1 MMKLRLGDPNKN
13 KDKDQKTVPEE
24 SKAVPEKASDN
35 TDIPTVGLGGLGGN
49 TQTGLGGLNQSGV
62 TNGGLGSSS
71 VSTGGLSQPAKETGG
86 LGIPE
91 PTAAG
96 FGATSLA
103 DVNKGVPSSSEALSQ
118 NTAPKTATPQG
129 APTTP
134 TTGPKL
140 STAPSAPTASAP
152 ERKGAGVDN
161 NAIRKLR
168 LGDTLIEMG
177 YITDGQLGEA
187 LAYQKEHK
195 GERIGSILITLGFVS
210 EKQMIGA
217 LAEKLNI
224 ELIDISNT
232 KVDIEAVALIPEQL
246 ANNYVMLPIGLAE
259 DHLQLVVNDP
269 LNLYGIEDIRQ
280 TTGKNIDL
288 FVAEA
293 EPLKNAIHYYYAEIA
308 AKEAVTAANKNQDE
322 NVVDE
327 MLIDTSDGTD
337 DTPIINLVN
346 SLLDKAYADNV
357 SDIHIEPFEKNT
369 LVRMRIDGAM
379 VEYVTLQKSIHASL
393 IARIKI
399 IGELDIA
406 ERRVPQDGHF
416 RVRIRDQIVNVR
428 VSIIPTTFG
437 EKAVLRM
444 LANNSQIDYPGT
456 FGMTEENYKKVQKM
470 MGSLNGIIYL
480 TGPTG
485 SGKST
490 TLYMMLA
497 ELSKRPVNIS
507 TIEDPV
513 EKNLPKLNQMQVHP
527 VAGLTFEVG
536 LRALLRQDPD
546 IIMVGETRDA
556 ETANISIRAAI
567 TGHLVLSTLHTND
580 AASSVVRL
588 VDMGIEPYMVSS
600 ALDGIIAQRLV
611 RKVCTYCATEEP
623 LSEEDKHFLGRDDIQ
638 MVKVAHGCNHCN
650 NSGYSGRIS
659 IHEILVVDK
668 PLRKMISAGA
678 NTEEIKEYA
687 IEHQGMKTLRE
698 NCIDLMEKGVTTMG
712 EFKRVAAFD

>member
-1 MMKLRLGDPNKN
+1 MAQSSKLWQSRIRKESDAMKLRIGDNDNKSN
-13 KDKDQKTVPEE
+13 NVSTAAPPTTVTPSVPLAPTPSPGEQGKD
-24 SKAVPEKASDN
+24 S
-35 TDIPTVGLGGLGGN
+35 N
-49 TQTGLGGLNQSGV
+49 TQ
-62 TNGGLGSSS
+62 
-71 VSTGGLSQPAKETGG
+71 
-86 LGIPE
+86 
-91 PTAAG
+91 
-96 FGATSLA
+96 
-103 DVNKGVPSSSEALSQ
+103 
-118 NTAPKTATPQG
+118 
-129 APTTP
+129 
-134 TTGPKL
+134 
-140 STAPSAPTASAP
+140 STAGT
-152 ERKGAGVDN
+152 VDN

-177 YITDGQLGEA
+177 YITDAQLGEA

-195 GERIGSILITLGFVS
+195 GERIGSILITLGFVT
-210 EKQMIGA
+210 ERQMIGA
-217 LAEKLNI
+217 LAEKLNV
-224 ELIDISNT
+224 EVIDISNR
-232 KVDIEAVALIPEQL
+232 KVDIEAVDMIPEQL
-246 ANNYVMLPIGLAE
+246 AVNYVMLPIGLE
-259 DHLQLVVNDP
+259 NERLQLVVNDP
-269 LNLYGIEDIRQ
+269 LDLYGIEDIRQ
-280 TTGKNIDL
+280 TTGKAIEL
-288 FVAEA
+288 FISEK
-293 EPLKNAIHYYYAEIA
+293 EPLINAINYYYAEIS
-308 AKEAVTAANKNQDE
+308 AKQAVNAANKNTDDSG
-322 NVVDE
+322 VDE
-327 MLIDTSDGTD
+327 MLIDTSDATD

-346 SLLDKAYADNV
+346 SLLEKAYTDNV
-357 SDIHIEPFEKNT
+357 SDIHIEPFEKHT
-369 LVRMRIDGAM
+369 MVRMRIDGAM

-399 IGELDIA
+399 MGELDIA

-416 RVRIRDQIVNVR
+416 RVRIMNQIVNVR

-444 LANNSQIDYPGT
+444 LANNSAIDHPGT
-456 FGMTEENYKKVQKM
+456 FGMNEENYRKVQKM
-470 MGSLNGIIYL
+470 LGSLNGIIYL

-497 ELSKRPVNIS
+497 ELSDRPVNIS

-556 ETANISIRAAI
+556 ETANISVRAAI

-580 AASSVVRL
+580 AASSVIRL

-611 RKVCTYCATEEP
+611 RKVCTYCSTEAA
-623 LSEEDKHFLGRDDIQ
+623 LSEEDKQFIGKNIPY
-638 MVKVAHGCNHCN
+638 VKVAHGCTHCN

-668 PLRKMISAGA
+668 ELRKMIAAGS

-687 IEHQGMKTLRE
+687 IEKQGMKTLRE
-698 NCIDLMEKGVTTMG
+698 SCIELMEQGITTVE
-712 EFKRVAAFD
+712 EFRRVASFD